1 VKRTR
6 LYRKSR
12 LRRKGIVNKPY
23 IPKHDPGRLAFRIA
37 VLAKGGCV
45 LAGREGHICSGPL
58 DPHHVVEKATL
69 RKRGLVSELWNP
81 DNGIAVCRKAHDDH
95 TTRFRPLPADVL
107 PAEAHE
113 FAARL
118 GLTHLIDRIYPRPA
132 EDTQPTKGT
141 DLSAA

>member
-23 IPKHDPGRLAFRIA
+23 VPKHDPGRLAFRIA

-45 LAGREGHICSGPL
+45 LAGREGHVCSGPL

-81 DNGIAVCRKAHDDH
+81 DNGDRGLPEGSRRPHDPVPAA
-95 TTRFRPLPADVL
+95 TRRR
-107 PAEAHE
+107 
-113 FAARL
+113 AAR
-118 GLTHLIDRIYPRPA
+118 
-132 EDTQPTKGT
+132 
-141 DLSAA
+141 